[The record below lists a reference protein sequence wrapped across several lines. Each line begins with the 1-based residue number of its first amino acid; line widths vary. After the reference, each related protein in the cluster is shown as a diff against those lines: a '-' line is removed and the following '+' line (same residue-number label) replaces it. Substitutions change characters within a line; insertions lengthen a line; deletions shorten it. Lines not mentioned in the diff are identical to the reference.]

1 MQFNFWTS
9 PYLVL
14 ALKKKKKK
22 VLSDLKHRLH
32 VVERPEALLGIRK
45 QVGKETW
52 VHVNNTGG
60 DRQGGRK
67 HTHAKPHTETKDTV
81 KVRI

>member
-1 MQFNFWTS
+1 M
-9 PYLVL
+9 
-14 ALKKKKKK
+14 
-22 VLSDLKHRLH
+22 SDLKHRLH